1 MDVSARLNILLEN
14 NVITEEVYNNINK
27 VINKLKDKF
36 NIEITEENGG
46 MFITH
51 LSMALARREKGETV
65 NRIEK
70 TIFKEIKNDV
80 NYQKA
85 LEIVNYIEEVI
96 DNLPIEER
104 EFIEM
109 HICTLLNK

>member
-1 MDVSARLNILLEN
+1 MDIEVRLNILLEN
-14 NVITEEVYNNINK
+14 NVITKEVYNRLKEIINQ
-27 VINKLKDKF
+27 LKDKF

-51 LSMALARREKGETV
+51 LSMALKRMEDGEII
-65 NRIEK
+65 NKIDR
-70 TIFKEIKNDV
+70 TIFKEIKNDI
-80 NYQKA
+80 NYEKSK
-85 LEIVNYIEEVI
+85 EIVNNLEELI
-96 DNLPIEER
+96 GKLPIEEI

>member
-14 NVITEEVYNNINK
+14 NVITEGLYKNINK
-27 VINKLKDKF
+27 VISQLKAKF

-51 LSMALARREKGETV
+51 LSMALARREKDEIV
-65 NRIEK
+65 NRIDK
-70 TIFKEIKNDV
+70 TIFEEIKNDL

-85 LEIVNYIEEVI
+85 VEIVNDIKEIVG
-96 DNLPIEER
+96 NLPVEET